1 METLKNIGYKSLY
14 VVLLLA
20 ISACEKIVDR
30 DYVMLSVSSFT
41 FDADCNAPLQVDVA
55 SNQDWTCYCK
65 DAWITTEV
73 NENVLTVNV
82 QNNTGFD
89 VRKGTVSITAGT
101 VTATLEISQ
110 LSYRFEGEL
119 CEVGTHGAAMSRN
132 GKYIAFMA
140 AEGES
145 NVVRVKDIETG
156 DVNDL
161 IETQC
166 KKIIAISDD
175 SQKIILSDGINTFY
189 YENGNAVSL
198 DAPDGYSVVLSDMS
212 SDGSVIVGY
221 GKQGIKYIPVRYVD
235 KNLDVLDMPEINMN
249 FNPLKWGAMARGC
262 SEDGSVIYGSEWDTQ
277 GVVIWIDGEMKY
289 AAMDLG
295 IIKDVIINDPF
306 TGEPIETKQIASMK
320 LFAGNS
326 RSSADGRYITGNY
339 QGTIDTEDGKK
350 NLDCIALLDT
360 QNYTLS
366 YFECEGV
373 ENCSG
378 TTVDNSG
385 IIYAGTPSAGMFRGL
400 VVDSNSGESYTIT
413 EWFDMQGIHFPED
426 RIVEGVGS
434 NGTLIGIKPLEGAG
448 QPTYLTWYFRY

>member
-1 METLKNIGYKSLY
+1 MDTLKKIGYKSLY
-14 VVLLLA
+14 IVLLLA
-20 ISACEKIVDR
+20 ISACEKVVDR

-41 FDADCNAPLQVDVA
+41 FDADCNDPLQVDVV
-55 SNQDWTCYCK
+55 SSQDWTCSCK

-73 NENVLTVNV
+73 NENGLTVNV

-89 VRKGTVSITAGT
+89 VRTGTVSITAGT
-101 VTATLEISQ
+101 MTAILEISQ
-110 LSYRFEGEL
+110 LPCRFDGEL
-119 CEVGTHGAAMSRN
+119 CDVDTQGAVMSRN
-132 GKYIAFMA
+132 GKYIAFVVVD
-140 AEGES
+140 GET

-156 DVNDL
+156 DIDDL

-166 KKIIAISDD
+166 KKIVAISDD
-175 SQKIILSDGINTFY
+175 AQKIILSDETNTFY
-189 YENGNAVSL
+189 YNNGTVVSL
-198 DAPDGYSVVLSDMS
+198 EAPDGYSVVLSDMS
-212 SDGSVIVGY
+212 SDGSILVGY
-221 GKQGIKYIPVRYVD
+221 GVSGVTYLPLRYV
-235 KNLDVLDMPEINMN
+235 NGELDVLDMPENNMM
-249 FNPLKWGAMARGC
+249 FTPLRSGAMARGC
-262 SEDGSVIYGSEWDTQ
+262 SENGSVIYGSEWDTQ
-277 GVVIWIDGEMKY
+277 GAVIWIDGEMKY

-320 LFAGNS
+320 LFGGNS
-326 RSSADGRYITGNY
+326 RSSADGRYITGSY
-339 QGTIDTEDGKK
+339 QGTIDTADGKK

-385 IIYAGTPSAGMFRGL
+385 IIYAGTPSTGMFRGL
-400 VVDSNSGESYTIT
+400 VLDSNVGKSYTIT
-413 EWFDMQGIHFPED
+413 EWFDIQGIRFPED
-426 RIVEGVGS
+426 RIVTGIGA
-434 NGTLIGIKPLEGAG
+434 NGTFIGIKPLEGAS